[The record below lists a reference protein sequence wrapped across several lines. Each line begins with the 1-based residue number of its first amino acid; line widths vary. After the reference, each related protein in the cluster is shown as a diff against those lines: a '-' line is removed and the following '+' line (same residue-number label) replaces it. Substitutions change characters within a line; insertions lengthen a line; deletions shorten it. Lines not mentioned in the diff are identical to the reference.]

1 MLNLSASW
9 HVSVVVTPL
18 SNNLQRWWNLWHW
31 PSPSDVVTTP
41 WSSGLIIG
49 WDLRRHSRTSV
60 VDAVPLPSG
69 KNIKNKDDP
78 ASWYLRRLICTMMLR
93 KSFRGLSP
101 VFPTHSLWPYF
112 LASFCR
118 ISLWEKLVGKKLL
131 LPVKSQK
138 LLLFSLHYYTLCS
151 CWEKQVFVRREKVG
165 VRNLESLRRWAPPP
179 ICRTP
184 RIWKLVRAKAF

>member
-1 MLNLSASW
+1 MACVRCCDTFVQQPSTLMKPLALTEPLWRRHYPVKLWLNNWLG
-9 HVSVVVTPL
+9 PL
-18 SNNLQRWWNLWHW
+18 GPPAPQPHLRRVCCPVAPWKKHQKQRWPCELVFTKINMH
-31 PSPSDVVTTP
+31 D
-41 WSSGLIIG
+41 
-49 WDLRRHSRTSV
+49 
-60 VDAVPLPSG
+60 DAEE
-69 KNIKNKDDP
+69 I
-78 ASWYLRRLICTMMLR
+78 
-93 KSFRGLSP
+93 FRGLSP